1 MFLVIR
7 NGNLYNPEPQ
17 GLKDIVTCAGK
28 IVGVFEAG
36 STAGYEKLLP
46 VEDVHI
52 IDAAGHIVAPG
63 FIDNHVH
70 IAGAGGEGGFAKRTP
85 EIQISDIITSGVTS
99 VIGVLGTDSIARCN
113 KALLAKA
120 YQLEAEGISTWI
132 LTGSYEIPVRTLT
145 GSCKS
150 DIVLV
155 DKIIGTGEVAIS
167 DHRSSQPSFD
177 EFVRMVS
184 DTRVGGIIAGKA
196 GVVNVHIGDG
206 KRKLDMLL
214 RMVDETEIPITQVIP
229 THINRTAVVL
239 GAGLEF
245 AKRGGYVDLTTSSDP
260 DFLEEDEVKASA
272 GLKKFLNWNIRPEQ
286 ILFSSDAQGSLPV
299 FNAQRELVGMGVGEV
314 KSLYREVRD
323 AVLEDNVSLEIA
335 LKTITSN
342 PADAFKLPLKG
353 RIKKGWDADFVILD
367 KDTLQIKHVVAKSKQ
382 IVRDGRALI
391 KGMFEK

>member
-1 MFLVIR
+1 M
-7 NGNLYNPEPQ
+7 
-17 GLKDIVTCAGK
+17 
-28 IVGVFEAG
+28 
-36 STAGYEKLLP
+36 
-46 VEDVHI
+46 
-52 IDAAGHIVAPG
+52 
-63 FIDNHVH
+63 
-70 IAGAGGEGGFAKRTP
+70 
-85 EIQISDIITSGVTS
+85 
-99 VIGVLGTDSIARCN
+99 
-113 KALLAKA
+113 
-120 YQLEAEGISTWI
+120 
-132 LTGSYEIPVRTLT
+132 
-145 GSCKS
+145 
-150 DIVLV
+150 
-155 DKIIGTGEVAIS
+155 
-167 DHRSSQPSFD
+167 
-177 EFVRMVS
+177 
-184 DTRVGGIIAGKA
+184 
-196 GVVNVHIGDG
+196 HIGDG